1 MTLGSDGKIIKM
13 EFRASERVCDLNYT
27 RKRLAL
33 NKVKNFL
40 IRSNKLFGQ
49 QNKNT
54 LHKGFVQLNNAGR
67 YEWLS
72 CIKEMNIINS
82 RNSNYRRTHCD

>member
-1 MTLGSDGKIIKM
+1 MALGSDRKTIKTG
-13 EFRASERVCDLNYT
+13 FRARERVCDLNYP

-33 NKVKNFL
+33 NKLKNFL
-40 IRSNKLFGQ
+40 IRNNKLFWPKIK
-49 QNKNT
+49 NKNT

-67 YEWLS
+67 YEWPP

-82 RNSNYRRTHCD
+82 